1 MNHRRTYM
9 HINFQ
14 QNWVSRSVKTV
25 HTNLFA
31 QYRKLHKFATTNS
44 NFEENQSFWTCI
56 IIKHTCISI
65 FSKIGLKHKSWPC
78 LQVYSQKIASC
89 INLQLRIII
98 FQNRLFQ
105 TCIIVKRTCTSIF
118 SKIGLVDQSKPC
130 TQIYLQKIANCINL
144 QLAIRISKN
153 QAFRTCTTASRTLRP
168 ILSWI
173 GLLGNEL
180 PRKEIISTDGRTD
193 GQVVFSKKEKT
204 TKNYN
209 DNTNLMLKTDEQY

>member
-65 FSKIGLKHKSWPC
+65 FSKIGLKHNSWPC

-98 FQNRLFQ
+98 FKNRLFQ

-153 QAFRTCTTASRTLRP
+153 QAFRTCTTPLRTSRP
-168 ILSWI
+168 ILRSI
-173 GLLGNEL
+173 GLLDIEI
-180 PRKEIISTDGRTD
+180 PWKEIISTDDRRTD
-193 GQVVFSKKEKT
+193 GQ
-204 TKNYN
+204 
-209 DNTNLMLKTDEQY
+209 TDRRRVRQQ